1 MNRMQCQGEGSTNC
15 LQDTLKTSMCANRL
29 FPTARLSCKQVS
41 DPSLKRFTVGGHHVS
56 KSIQSLVLMALDV
69 HGRPVKDVAGVYLQD
84 HNMPGAC
91 YERTGMS

>member
-1 MNRMQCQGEGSTNC
+1 MLANLGSAGGERSGSC

-29 FPTARLSCKQVS
+29 FPTARLSFKQVPEPALIRRILTS
-41 DPSLKRFTVGGHHVS
+41 R
-56 KSIQSLVLMALDV
+56 SIHALTTCL
-69 HGRPVKDVAGVYLQD
+69 PVQEVAGVWLQD